1 MSISSKV
8 KALLAIN
15 EKKQID
21 LAQHFGMTKQSMN
34 NKMSR
39 DSWSAEDLIQVAE
52 FCGCQLAF
60 VCPDGQHI
68 YLSSNQEKRQQKS
81 PDA

>member
-1 MSISSKV
+1 MSISAKI
-8 KALLAIN
+8 KAFLAIR

-39 DSWSAEDLIQVAE
+39 DSWSAEDLVRVAE
-52 FCGCQLAF
+52 FCGCKVAF

-68 YLSSNQEKRQQKS
+68 YLSGENGE
-81 PDA
+81 

>member
-1 MSISSKV
+1 MEDVNFGKI
-8 KALLAIN
+8 KALLAIR

-39 DSWSAEDLIQVAE
+39 DSWSAEDLVRVAE
-52 FCGCQLAF
+52 FCGCKVAF

-68 YLSSNQEKRQQKS
+68 YLSGENGE
-81 PDA
+81 